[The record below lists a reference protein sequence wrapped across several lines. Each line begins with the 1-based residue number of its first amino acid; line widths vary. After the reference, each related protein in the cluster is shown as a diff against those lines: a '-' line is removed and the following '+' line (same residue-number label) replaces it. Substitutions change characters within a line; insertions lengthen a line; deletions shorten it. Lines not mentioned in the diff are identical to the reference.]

1 MLSHK
6 MPDDDKACKVRN
18 AVGMIGK
25 RNSKEARS
33 DCAQWEKTHRE
44 KTVNCTKAKDI
55 FTLKGQLLF
64 VSRFRAIKHEYCI
77 SK

>member
-1 MLSHK
+1 

-33 DCAQWEKTHRE
+33 DCVQWEKTHRE
-44 KTVNCTKAKDI
+44 EMVNCAKAKDV
-55 FTLKGQLLF
+55 FTLKGHCYLF
-64 VSRFRAIKHEYCI
+64 PGSEL
-77 SK
+77 